1 MSNCASFTGRRRI
14 VSPLSLVKRIAST
27 REGNSCGA
35 NVRPIKRPQAR
46 GLELRGRAQTVIRI
60 PHGDY
65 DGEDEGVPLS
75 GEEVVAVPEGFEVT
89 E

>member
-1 MSNCASFTGRRRI
+1 M
-14 VSPLSLVKRIAST
+14 
-27 REGNSCGA
+27 
-35 NVRPIKRPQAR
+35 
-46 GLELRGRAQTVIRI
+46 IRI